1 MGTSLDKYAT
11 DKDGI
16 KIERIF
22 GWTVVLSLH
31 IIAGG
36 ALLLPLSAAKPEPS
50 ARSVVQV
57 RILEPIVE
65 PPPPPPPPPE
75 EIKEVV
81 IAPPKKTPPRPV
93 PKPSPPQFEA
103 PIEDAPARDIDIA
116 VDPTPPAPK
125 QDIAPPAPKPSPPS
139 GGILV
144 AVVAPPPPYPPAA
157 LRAGATGTVV
167 LQIEVGPDGNPTE
180 VRIKKSSGN
189 RDLDRAAQQHIRAR
203 WKFQA
208 TGTSHIGILPV
219 DFKLN

>member
-1 MGTSLDKYAT
+1 MGTSFDKYAS
-11 DKDGI
+11 DRDGI

-36 ALLLPLSAAKPEPS
+36 ALLLPLSATKPEPS

-75 EIKEVV
+75 EIKEIV
-81 IAPPKKTPPRPV
+81 IAPPKKTPAKIT
-93 PKPSPPQFEA
+93 PKPPPPQSEA
-103 PIEDAPARDIDIA
+103 PIVDAPAREVDIA
-116 VDPTPPAPK
+116 ADPTPPAPK
-125 QDIAPPAPKPSPPS
+125 QDIAPPASTPPASS
-139 GGILV
+139 GGLLV
-144 AVVAPPPPYPPAA
+144 AIVAPPPSYPPAA
-157 LRAGATGTVV
+157 ARIGATGTVV

-189 RDLDRAAQQHIRAR
+189 RDLDRAAQQHVRAR